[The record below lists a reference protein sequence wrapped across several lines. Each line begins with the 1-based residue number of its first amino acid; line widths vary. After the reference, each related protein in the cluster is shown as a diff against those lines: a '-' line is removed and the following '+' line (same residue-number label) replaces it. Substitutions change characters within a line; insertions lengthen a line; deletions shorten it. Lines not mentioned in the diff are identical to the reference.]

1 MMMTRKISTGFL
13 GLMLALCFLHALP
26 AQEKQA
32 ASATRHSVWKVR
44 GQTNTVY
51 LVGSIHVLKEE
62 DYPLPS
68 VIETAYSDS
77 PIAVFETDIQALD
90 DPAMAMKLMAKA
102 KLPEGQTLQTQ
113 LSPETYKLF
122 SEKVSATGMP
132 AEMFNQ
138 FAPPMAAM
146 TLEVLEMT
154 KMNLDPKYGLD
165 KHFFAKAKEDKKQ
178 IVPLETVDFQIGLLT
193 DFTKEEGESLM
204 KTTLKELDNVKKDL
218 AELLNAWKT
227 GDAARLAKLLNE
239 AMQDA
244 PVIYKRLLTDR
255 NKAWIPKLEELARGN
270 KNAMVVVGAGHL
282 VGKDGVVELL
292 RQKGFK
298 VTQE

>member
-1 MMMTRKISTGFL
+1 
-13 GLMLALCFLHALP
+13 MLALYFVPVLS
-26 AQEKQA
+26 AQQKQA
-32 ASATRHSVWKVR
+32 ATATRHSIWKVT
-44 GQTNTVY
+44 GKTNTVY
-51 LVGSIHVLKEE
+51 LVGSIHVLKAE
-62 DYPLPS
+62 DYPLPD
-68 VIETAYSDS
+68 VIEAAYSNS
-77 PIAVFETDIQALD
+77 AIAVFETDIQALE
-90 DPAMAMKLMAKA
+90 DPAMAMSLMSKA
-102 KLPEGQTLQTQ
+102 RLPEGQTLQKQ

-122 SEKVSATGMP
+122 SEKLSASGMP
-132 AEMFNQ
+132 AEMFDQ
-138 FAPPMAAM
+138 FTPPMAAM

-154 KMNLDPKYGLD
+154 KMQLEPKYGLD
-165 KHFFAKAKEDKKQ
+165 KHFFALAKEDKKK

-193 DFTKEEGESLM
+193 EITKEEGELLM

-218 AELLNAWKT
+218 TELLNAWKT
-227 GDAARLAKLLNE
+227 GDADRLAKLLNE

-255 NKAWIPKLEELARGN
+255 NRNWIPKLEDLARGD
-270 KNAMVVVGAGHL
+270 KTAIVVVGAGHL